1 MSDDWTATRDRIAES
16 LRHFP
21 TEQAP
26 HEGRRAAAV
35 AVVLAIRGADLG
47 VWITRRTPSLRAH
60 AGQFALPG
68 GRVDTGEH
76 TVAAALRELREEL
89 GVELE
94 TDTVLGE
101 LDDYP
106 TRSGYVITPVV
117 AWAGKAPTP
126 RPNPDEVAEVHFV
139 PLDELDVAPRFA
151 RIAESPR
158 PVVQLP
164 LLDTLIHAP
173 TGAVLHQFREV
184 VLHDRHTRVH
194 DLEQPVFAW
203 R

>member
-1 MSDDWTATRDRIAES
+1 MTDGWTTTRDRIAAD
-16 LRHFP
+16 LRRFP
-21 TEQAP
+21 AEQIP

-35 AVVLAIRGADLG
+35 AVVLAVSGPDLG
-47 VWITRRTPSLRAH
+47 VWITRRTSSLRAH

-68 GRVDTGEH
+68 GRIDPGEDVV
-76 TVAAALRELREEL
+76 TAALRELREEI
-89 GVELE
+89 GVALE
-94 TDTVLGE
+94 PDAVLGA
-101 LDDYP
+101 LDDYA
-106 TRSGYVITPVV
+106 TRSGYVISPVV
-117 AWAGKAPTP
+117 AWAGQVTAPL
-126 RPNPDEVAEVHFV
+126 PNPDEVAEVHFV
-139 PLDELDVAPRFA
+139 PLDDLDVPPRFA

-184 VLHDRHTRVH
+184 VLRGRHTRVR

>member
-1 MSDDWTATRDRIAES
+1 MSDGWTAARDRIAEN
-16 LRHFP
+16 LRRFP
-21 TEQAP
+21 TEQVT

-35 AVVLAIRGADLG
+35 AVVLVVSGNDLG

-68 GRVDTGEH
+68 GRIDPGEDA
-76 TVAAALRELREEL
+76 VSAALRELREEL
-89 GVELE
+89 GIELE
-94 TDTVLGE
+94 RGAVLGG
-101 LDDYP
+101 LDDYA

-117 AWAGKAPTP
+117 AWAGQAPP
-126 RPNPDEVAEVHFV
+126 LLPNPDEVAEVHFV
-139 PLDELDVAPRFA
+139 GLDELDVAPRFA
-151 RIAESPR
+151 RISESSR
-158 PVVQLP
+158 PVIQVP

-184 VLHDRHTRVH
+184 ALHGRHTRVR
-194 DLEQPVFAW
+194 DLEQPPFAW